1 MLDSYSGREIV
12 SQFQLKKDE
21 FPETRKSSITCFFFF
36 TLFSIIANTYLNFW
50 ICYTI
55 EIVEQLKVLLQAID
69 GGGNLG

>member
-1 MLDSYSGREIV
+1 M
-12 SQFQLKKDE
+12 
-21 FPETRKSSITCFFFF
+21 FFFF

-50 ICYTI
+50 IRYTI